1 MEEDKYYDL
10 VRRVDQV
17 NTKQDMFEKT
27 LDNIIERQDKHE
39 TKFENVVEKLADSV
53 ANIDKKLDMFVART
67 SGSKGAWESILKYAP
82 TIVFT
87 IISGVFAYTQ
97 YINTTIS
104 EAKHTME
111 QTKH

>member
-39 TKFENVVEKLADSV
+39 TKFERGCK
-53 ANIDKKLDMFVART
+53 NIRVNRR
-67 SGSKGAWESILKYAP
+67 
-82 TIVFT
+82 
-87 IISGVFAYTQ
+87 
-97 YINTTIS
+97 
-104 EAKHTME
+104 
-111 QTKH
+111 